1 MEQTNM
7 PARRLLSREAIII
20 AALAVFAIA
29 SMFFAILEL
38 IANNQKAER
47 IAELEQQIKQLDNGG
62 VISDKTKIKVVRTSW
77 SGWSPEYEPEEEV
90 TYCNIRPAEKCVI
103 YAKNSGVEIISF
115 EITDV
120 QDHSV
125 TLHSSEPLSDSDNG
139 INLRTDKQDF
149 EVKTNKKLELET
161 PTMDAGDTYVLS
173 LVDE

>member
-1 MEQTNM
+1 
-7 PARRLLSREAIII
+7 
-20 AALAVFAIA
+20 
-29 SMFFAILEL
+29 
-38 IANNQKAER
+38 
-47 IAELEQQIKQLDNGG
+47 
-62 VISDKTKIKVVRTSW
+62 
-77 SGWSPEYEPEEEV
+77 
-90 TYCNIRPAEKCVI
+90 VI
-103 YAKNSGVEIISF
+103 YAKNSGVEKISF